1 MVQTEE
7 VEKMI
12 VILKKK
18 VENSN
23 EEINDL
29 IDVEKGN
36 FKEQKAAFDKNVEDF
51 REDFLAKA
59 PKEMKEFSAEEIK
72 SSYEIMDKYYDMT
85 IKLEEEKKRNNDM
98 ELLLKIPL
106 SYNKQ
111 ISDCLNDLKLYKT
124 MWDHIAYLF
133 SIFENW
139 KVLRMKEIDSKKIE

>member
-1 MVQTEE
+1 
-7 VEKMI
+7 
-12 VILKKK
+12 
-18 VENSN
+18 
-23 EEINDL
+23 
-29 IDVEKGN
+29 
-36 FKEQKAAFDKNVEDF
+36 
-51 REDFLAKA
+51 
-59 PKEMKEFSAEEIK
+59 MKEFSAEEIK
-72 SSYEIMDKYYDMT
+72 VSYETMNTYFEKT